1 MNKHEILDEMRKTKE
16 YLDNLEN
23 MLCECECERWKP
35 NSHDPYYYV
44 DSTGSTNDTCFI
56 HSRNDIKRFN
66 TYNCFRTKE
75 QADLEA
81 EKILV
86 RRMLENIA
94 RRLNKGQEIN
104 WNDPNRV
111 KYSISL
117 NGNKV
122 RPNLSFTSK
131 IQGAVCCL
139 DANFKDVAILE
150 IGEERL
156 KKYLRGE

>member
-16 YLDNLEN
+16 YLGDLEK

-44 DSTGSTNDTCFI
+44 DSTGSTNDTYFI
-56 HSRNDIKRFN
+56 PSCNDIKRFN

-75 QADLEA
+75 QAKLEA
-81 EKILV
+81 ENILV
-86 RRMLENIA
+86 RRMLKDIA
-94 RRLNKGQEIN
+94 RRLNRGEKIDWNNCGQSKYAIDLYL
-104 WNDPNRV
+104 NDI
-111 KYSISL
+111 YSQSAYAY
-117 NGNKV
+117 K
-122 RPNLSFTSK
+122 S
-131 IQGAVCCL
+131 QGTVYCL
-139 DANFKDVAILE
+139 DKSFKDVAIKE